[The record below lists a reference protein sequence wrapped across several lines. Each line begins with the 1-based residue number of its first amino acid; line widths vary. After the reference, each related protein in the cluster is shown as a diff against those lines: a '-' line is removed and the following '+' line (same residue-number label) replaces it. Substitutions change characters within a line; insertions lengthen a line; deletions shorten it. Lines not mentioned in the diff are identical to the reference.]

1 MSNTL
6 RLRLEDVPA
15 NAYSDQLAQGFRR
28 LSFAQDLEDEY
39 RRYQLDHTFALRR
52 IALLVCVL
60 ILLVQGA
67 LDCVFIAPPV
77 LWSVLGVR
85 LAVLVLLLGCVAL
98 VLQRRH
104 NLLLGPLTLVCV
116 LAMGIGSAVVVVLA
130 QWVFPGYPSEGL
142 LLICLGS
149 YFLAGMRL
157 PEATGVAVTILL
169 VYAGLEFTI
178 GTQTSLLSQ
187 LLYLLFGNLIGVAG
201 CYQLEY
207 KSREQF
213 LIRRLLRQLADRDS
227 LTGLHN
233 RRSFHR
239 HLDTL
244 WRQSQRENQPI
255 AMLLGDIDHFKRYN
269 DCYGHQAGDETLQ
282 RVAFLFEDAARRPLD
297 MAVRLGGEEFALLLY
312 GSSAEDARE
321 RAQDLCTR
329 LERQA
334 IEHAASPS
342 GVVTLSVGGVS
353 IVSGEV
359 LRSIDELYVRADQA
373 LYRAKA
379 AGRNRVVMTNDRSA
393 TEQEV
398 DLDKEGFRQEV

>member
-1 MSNTL
+1 MSNAL

-15 NAYSDQLAQGFRR
+15 NPYAEQLSQGFRR
-28 LSFAQDLEDEY
+28 LSFAADLESEY
-39 RRYQLDHTFALRR
+39 RQYQRDHTFALRR
-52 IALLVCVL
+52 VALLVCVL

-67 LDCVFIAPPV
+67 LDLRFIAPPV
-77 LWSVLGVR
+77 LWWVLGTR
-85 LAVLVLLLGCVAL
+85 CAVLVLLLVCVAL
-98 VLQRRH
+98 VLQRRY
-104 NLLLGPLTLVCV
+104 NKLLDPLTLTCL

-149 YFLAGMRL
+149 YFLAGLRL
-157 PEATGVAVTILL
+157 PEATGASLAIVL
-169 VYAGLEFTI
+169 VYAGLELTI

-187 LLYLLFGNLIGVAG
+187 LLYLLFGNLIGAVG

-244 WRQSQRENQPI
+244 WRQGQREALPL

-282 RVAFLFEDAARRPLD
+282 RVAWLFEAAARRPLD

-312 GSSAEDARE
+312 GSNAEDARE
-321 RAQDLCTR
+321 RAEELRARLQD
-329 LERQA
+329 QA
-334 IEHAASPS
+334 IEHAGSPS
-342 GVVTLSVGGVS
+342 GVVTLSLGGISLVC
-353 IVSGEV
+353 GDA
-359 LRSIDELYVRADQA
+359 LRSIDELYVLADQA

-379 AGRNRVVMTNDRSA
+379 AGRNRVVMVNDRPPC
-393 TEQEV
+393 EPEI
-398 DLDKEGFRQEV
+398 DLDREGFRQEA

>member
-1 MSNTL
+1 MGNAL
-6 RLRLEDVPA
+6 RLRLEDVPTNPYA
-15 NAYSDQLAQGFRR
+15 EQLERGFRW
-28 LSFAQDLEDEY
+28 LSFTPELEAEY
-39 RRYQLDHTFALRR
+39 QRYQLDHTFALRR

-60 ILLVQGA
+60 ILLVQGL
-67 LDCVFIAPPV
+67 LDFRFIAPPV
-77 LWSVLGVR
+77 LWWVLAVR
-85 LAVLVLLLGCVAL
+85 AGVLVLLLACVGL

-104 NLLLGPLTLVCV
+104 IVLLGPLTLVCV
-116 LAMGIGSAVVVVLA
+116 LAMGLGTAVVVVMA

-149 YFLAGMRL
+149 YFLAGLRL
-157 PEATGVAVTILL
+157 PEAIGVSLAILL
-169 VYAGLEFTI
+169 GYAALEFTI
-178 GTQTSLLSQ
+178 GTQSSLLSQ
-187 LLYLLFGNLIGVAG
+187 LLYLLFGNLIGAVG

-213 LIRRLLRQLADRDS
+213 LIRCLLRQLADHDS

-239 HLDTL
+239 HLDAL
-244 WRQSQRENQPI
+244 WRQSQREGQPL

-269 DCYGHQAGDETLQ
+269 DSYGHQAGDETLQ
-282 RVAFLFEDAARRPLD
+282 QVARLFEQAARRPLD

-312 GSSAEDARE
+312 GSTAHDARE
-321 RAQDLCTR
+321 RAEALCAR
-329 LERQA
+329 LRNLA

-342 GVVTLSVGGVS
+342 GVVTLSLGGVS
-353 IVSGEV
+353 IVNGDV

-379 AGRNRVVMTNDRSA
+379 SGRNRVVMASDRLDL
-393 TEQEV
+393 EPEV
-398 DLDKEGFRQEV
+398 DLDRDDFRQDL

>member
-1 MSNTL
+1 ML
-6 RLRLEDVPA
+6 A
-15 NAYSDQLAQGFRR
+15 NPYSDQLNQGFRR
-28 LSFAQDLEDEY
+28 LNFAAELEAEY

-52 IALLVCVL
+52 VALLLCVL

-67 LDCVFIAPPV
+67 LDFRFIAPPV
-77 LWSVLGVR
+77 LWWVIGVR
-85 LAVLVLLLGCVAL
+85 AAMLVLLLACVAL

-104 NLLLGPLTLVCV
+104 SRLLSPLTLVCV
-116 LAMGIGSAVVVVLA
+116 LGMGVGSAVVVVLA
-130 QWVFPGYPSEGL
+130 QWVYPGYPSEGL

-157 PEATGVAVTILL
+157 PEAIGVSLGIVL
-169 VYAGLEFTI
+169 VYAGLELTI
-178 GTQTSLLSQ
+178 GTQTNLLSQ
-187 LLYLLFGNLIGVAG
+187 LLYLLFGNLIGAAG

-244 WRQSQRENQPI
+244 WRQSQREGQPV

-312 GSSAEDARE
+312 GSNADDARE
-321 RAQDLCTR
+321 RAETLCAR
-329 LERQA
+329 LRNLA

-342 GVVTLSVGGVS
+342 GVVTLSVGGIS
-353 IVSGEV
+353 IVSCDI

-379 AGRNRVVMTNDRSA
+379 GGRDRVVMASDRL
-393 TEQEV
+393 EVGPEV
-398 DLDKEGFRQEV
+398 DLDREAFQQDA

>member
-1 MSNTL
+1 MNIGL
-6 RLRLEDVPA
+6 RVRLEDVPTNPYA
-15 NAYSDQLAQGFRR
+15 DQLNQGFRR
-28 LSFAQDLEDEY
+28 LNFVADLEAEY
-39 RRYQLDHTFALRR
+39 RRYQLVHTFALRR
-52 IALLVCVL
+52 MALLVCVL

-67 LDCVFIAPPV
+67 LDFRFIAPPV
-77 LWSVLGVR
+77 LWTVLVVR
-85 LAVLVLLLGCVAL
+85 AGVLVLLLACVAL

-104 NLLLGPLTLVCV
+104 SRLLGPLTVVCV

-157 PEATGVAVTILL
+157 PEAIGVSLIVVV
-169 VYAGLEFTI
+169 VYAGLELSI
-178 GTQTSLLSQ
+178 GTQTNLLSQ
-187 LLYLLFGNLIGVAG
+187 LLYLLFGNLIGAAG

-213 LIRRLLRQLADRDS
+213 LVRRLLRQLADRDS

-233 RRSFHR
+233 RRSFRR

-244 WRQSQRENQPI
+244 WRQSQREGQPL

-282 RVAFLFEDAARRPLD
+282 RVAFLFEEAARRPLD

-312 GSSAEDARE
+312 GSTAEDARE
-321 RAQDLCTR
+321 QAQELCSR
-329 LERQA
+329 LERLA
-334 IEHAASPS
+334 IEHAGSPA
-342 GVVTLSVGGVS
+342 GVVTLSLGGVS
-353 IVSGEV
+353 VISCST
-359 LRSIDELYVRADQA
+359 LRSIDELYVQADQA

-379 AGRNRVVMTNDRSA
+379 SGRNRVIMASDRPSGEA
-393 TEQEV
+393 EV
-398 DLDKEGFRQEV
+398 DLDKEPCGQGT